1 MVDYKNC
8 LCQNL
13 KKLKREG
20 NSMANKAEL
29 FDAVCAYMN
38 EQKWR
43 YEHNEEKTMIRSMV
57 KVQCKLQ
64 TVRILI
70 AFGETEFAVFGIPNI
85 NADDATKATV
95 MEYITKVNL
104 GMRNGNFLLNPAN
117 GEVRYRTYVNARGM
131 NEISKEVIA
140 EAILVP
146 AMMLDRYGN
155 GLAALMMGY
164 SSPDAEIENAHKPLG
179 NPS

>member
-1 MVDYKNC
+1 
-8 LCQNL
+8 
-13 KKLKREG
+13 
-20 NSMANKAEL
+20 MASKAEL
-29 FDAVCAYMN
+29 FDAVCAYMD

-43 YEHNEEKTMIRSMV
+43 YENNEEKTMIRSAV

-70 AFGETEFAVFGIPNI
+70 AFGETEFAVFAIPNM
-85 NADDATKATV
+85 NADEATRATV

-155 GLAALMMGY
+155 GLATLMMGY

>member
-1 MVDYKNC
+1 MADKAQLFEAVGEYLKEKN
-8 LCQNL
+8 
-13 KKLKREG
+13 
-20 NSMANKAEL
+20 
-29 FDAVCAYMN
+29 
-38 EQKWR
+38 WR
-43 YEHNEEKTMIRSMV
+43 YEYNEDKTMIRSAV
-57 KVQCKLQ
+57 KVMCKLQ
-64 TVRILI
+64 TIRILI
-70 AFGETEFAVFGIPNI
+70 AFGETEFAVFAIPNI
-85 NADDATKATV
+85 NADENTRDSV
-95 MEYITKVNL
+95 MEYITKINL

-131 NEISKEVIA
+131 DEISKEVIE

-164 SSPDAEIENAHKPLG
+164 SSPDAEIENAHKPKG

>member
-1 MVDYKNC
+1 MLQSEK
-8 LCQNL
+8 Q
-13 KKLKREG
+13 KRKG
-20 NSMANKAEL
+20 DIMTRTEL

-38 EQKWR
+38 EQNWR
-43 YEHNEEKTMIRSMV
+43 YEHNEEKTMIRSAV

-64 TVRILI
+64 TLRMLI
-70 AFGETEFAVFGIPNI
+70 AFGECEFAVFAMPNLS
-85 NADDATKATV
+85 ADANTTAPV
-95 MEYITKVNL
+95 MEYITKINL

-131 NEISKEVIA
+131 DTVSLEVIE

-164 SSPDAEIENAHKPLG
+164 SSPDAEIENAHKPKG